1 VDRYVLLVIA
11 VAGVPAVL
19 VAYIVGSEFLVQ
31 RFPERLQGKVRPWF
45 WVGPTLALV
54 GMFLVYP
61 AIKSIYISLTDNATG
76 AFIGLAN
83 YATVLG
89 DTGVRVAI
97 RNNALWLVIFTGL
110 VLAFG
115 LLFAVLTD
123 RVSYEGPAKSL
134 IFMPM
139 AISFVAAGVIW
150 KFMFLYQPPGTPQT
164 GTLNAFVT
172 FLHLDP
178 KAWLLDRSINNLA
191 LITVGTWI
199 WTGFGMVILSAAL
212 KQVPAELL
220 EAARVDGAN
229 EFTIFFRVI
238 LPLLAPTITVVGTT
252 MVITALKTF
261 DLVYVMTNGNYDT
274 EVIAN
279 RMYKELFNVRN
290 LSTASAIAVIL
301 LLTVIPVLYFNLQR
315 FRTQEAQR

>member
-1 VDRYVLLVIA
+1 VDRFVLLAIA

-19 VAYIVGSEFLVQ
+19 VAYIVGSEVLV
-31 RFPERLQGKVRPWF
+31 RRLPERMQGRVRPWF

-54 GMFLVYP
+54 GIFLVYP
-61 AIKSIYISLTDNATG
+61 AIKSIYISLTDNASG
-76 AFIGLAN
+76 AFIGLTN
-83 YATVLG
+83 YISVLG

-97 RNNALWLVIFTGL
+97 RNNALWLVVFTGA

-123 RVSYEGPAKSL
+123 RVAYEGPAKSL

-150 KFMFLYQPPGTPQT
+150 KFMFLYQPAGAHQT

-172 FLHLDP
+172 FIHLQP

-261 DLVYVMTNGNYDT
+261 DLVYVMTNGNFDT

-301 LLTVIPVLYFNLQR
+301 LLAVIPVLYFNLKR
-315 FRTQEAQR
+315 FRTQEALR